1 MGKYKTIVN
10 ALRSTGIKTTLRL
23 KAMFD
28 TMKRKTRKDKRS
40 DRVNR
45 YMHQPNSTI
54 TERENEVLVDLLTN
68 KRYMDSNFDNQESG

>member
-10 ALRSTGIKTTLRL
+10 ALRSTGIKTTLQL

-40 DRVNR
+40 DRVR
-45 YMHQPNSTI
+45 TI
-54 TERENEVLVDLLTN
+54 I
-68 KRYMDSNFDNQESG
+68 